1 MSKRC
6 AHRLAGA
13 AIGAK
18 ADDAVNV
25 SPGNS
30 GTERSDKF
38 DGSSPERRSF
48 GQVSVRCTAAADAPL
63 KAVRG
68 R

>member
-6 AHRLAGA
+6 AHRLAGT

-18 ADDAVNV
+18 ADDAVNI

-30 GTERSDKF
+30 GIKRSDKF

-48 GQVSVRCTAAADAPL
+48 GQIRVRRTAAADAPL